1 MDFRAQIC
9 GQTQRKNFPITRS
22 FSTQHLMIY
31 SRYENLG
38 LLACYVVGLLVN
50 TVVAYYYYYYYYYYY

>member
-1 MDFRAQIC
+1 
-9 GQTQRKNFPITRS
+9 
-22 FSTQHLMIY
+22 MIY